1 MCIIYPHPHSA
12 LNLSFLNDTF
22 KCFIFKI
29 APLRDGSV
37 MGDYLCAHKRYLV
50 MYSNLPVNNSSSIIA
65 LTLALVHQALIV
77 SNDTRQESTV
87 GETVN
92 LMSADAQRFN
102 DVTNFIHLLWSCPL
116 QIALSIFFLWQEMG
130 PSVLAGLGVMVLVA
144 PINALLAIKSRDL
157 QVALPQHRLLLDKD
171 SKIQSRF
178 KPMGFSFSS
187 DLRVS
192 HD

>member
-1 MCIIYPHPHSA
+1 
-12 LNLSFLNDTF
+12 
-22 KCFIFKI
+22 
-29 APLRDGSV
+29 

-50 MYSNLPVNNSSSIIA
+50 MYSNLLVNNSSSIIA

-130 PSVLAGLGVMVLVA
+130 PSVLAGLGVMVLMA

-171 SKIQSRF
+171 SKIQLRF